1 MKRFIF
7 ILLMLPWAL
16 FGVEMNH
23 QGIVT
28 KVSNKNVNDTIGVIE
43 QMVNKMKP
51 KGMNLFAIIDHQ
63 ANAKNAGG
71 AALDEAKLI
80 IFGNPSVG
88 LNMLNYDPAVGLD
101 LPLKVL
107 VYKGKDGKV
116 MVKYRDPKFFK
127 NIYNVGDAKEAMK
140 MSGALNKFTDEAIK

>member
-1 MKRFIF
+1 MKRFVF

-23 QGIVT
+23 NGIVT
-28 KVSNKNVNDTIGVIE
+28 KESNKSVDDTIAVIE
-43 QMVNKMKP
+43 GMVKKMQP

-71 AALDEAKLI
+71 AVLDEAKLI
-80 IFGNPSVG
+80 IFGNPKVG
-88 LNMLNYDPAVGLD
+88 LYMMTHDPAVGLD

-107 VYKGKDGKV
+107 VYKNKEGKV
-116 MVKYRDPKFFK
+116 IVKYRDPKFFK
-127 NIYNVGDAKEAMK
+127 NIYNVGGANEAMK
-140 MSGALNKFTDEAIK
+140 MSGALDKFTENAIK